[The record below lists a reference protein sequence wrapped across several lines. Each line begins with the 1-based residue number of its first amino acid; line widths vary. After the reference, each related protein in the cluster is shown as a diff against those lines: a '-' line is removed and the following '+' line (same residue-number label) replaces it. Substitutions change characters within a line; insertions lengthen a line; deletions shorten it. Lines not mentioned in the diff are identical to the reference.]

1 MTTAKFKGKR
11 KPEAVIRLVAR
22 EITRL
27 GKRAFDHN
35 GRIVLY
41 TGPYKDYIIGRTT
54 NKEYAQGCVTQLR
67 AKWFDKSRIG
77 KFLFEGYTLYDHFY
91 KVFDGDPD
99 QEEKASE
106 AIDRVTK
113 YASRRFIKAA
123 FGEVATAVCGANKKR
138 VFYDAEL
145 PVLVKNDKITTINGL
160 PRELVK
166 AFYDVNRDEAYQ
178 LICWAELLEAKRKAD
193 RTGKKKDRQEYQA
206 RLHFFTEE
214 RKDVASTMKKHSPAW
229 EAKRMEERR
238 SLLAAYGHETLL
250 DEIKA
255 FAPTVASFPRRA
267 KHGLVT

>member
-1 MTTAKFKGKR
+1 MATDNFKGK
-11 KPEAVIRLVAR
+11 KTPEAIIRLVAR

-27 GKRAFDHN
+27 GVHAFDYN
-35 GRIVLY
+35 GRNVLY
-41 TGPYKDYIIGRTT
+41 TGPDESYWNGGDK
-54 NKEYAQGCVTQLR
+54 NKEIAERFVSEWCAR
-67 AKWFDKSRIG
+67 WFEGSEIG
-77 KFLFEGYTLYDHFY
+77 KYVFEGFSVYTLFNGLYGKRTRKSNNAIG
-91 KVFDGDPD
+91 KV
-99 QEEKASE
+99 S
-106 AIDRVTK
+106 K

-145 PVLVKNDKITTINGL
+145 PVLVKNTKITTINGL

-166 AFYDVNRDEAYQ
+166 AFYDINRDEAYQ

-193 RTGKKKDRQEYQA
+193 RTGAKQDRQEYEA

-250 DEIKA
+250 DDIKA
-255 FAPTVASFPRRA
+255 FTPTIASFPRRSRSA
-267 KHGLVT
+267 LVS

>member
-1 MTTAKFKGKR
+1 MATDNFKGK
-11 KPEAVIRLVAR
+11 KTPEAIIRLVAR

-27 GKRAFDHN
+27 GTHAFDYN
-35 GRIVLY
+35 GRTVLY
-41 TGPYKDYIIGRTT
+41 TGPDGKYWKAGDK
-54 NKEYAQGCVTQLR
+54 NKEIAERFVSEWCARWLEGS
-67 AKWFDKSRIG
+67 KIG
-77 KFLFEGYTLYDHFY
+77 KYVFEGFSIYELFERELGAGTDEARAAIG
-91 KVFDGDPD
+91 KV
-99 QEEKASE
+99 S
-106 AIDRVTK
+106 K

-166 AFYDVNRDEAYQ
+166 AFYDINRDEAYQ

-214 RKDVASTMKKHSPAW
+214 RKDVASTMKKHSSAW

-267 KHGLVT
+267 KHGLIA